1 MLTLLQE
8 ANYNKKYKENV
19 FSFIFIFL
27 FQNILTKLF
36 EGSD

>member
-8 ANYNKKYKENV
+8 ANYNKKHKENV
-19 FSFIFIFL
+19 FSFIFMFL
-27 FQNILTKLF
+27 FQNILIKLL